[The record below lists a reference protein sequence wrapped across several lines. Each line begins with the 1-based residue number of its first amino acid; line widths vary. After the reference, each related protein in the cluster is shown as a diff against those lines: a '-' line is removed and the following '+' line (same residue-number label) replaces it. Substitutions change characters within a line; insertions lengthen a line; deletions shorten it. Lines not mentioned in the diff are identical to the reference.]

1 VLPAENLLFFGFS
14 LNGGGN
20 IGSIAILI
28 IFYKKVGIIFPS
40 TGPSTY
46 IQGFE
51 LASKI
56 TG

>member
-1 VLPAENLLFFGFS
+1 MLPAENLLFFGFS